1 MICMWACYLNKLVK
15 GGIKC
20 LVVSNRKNWVDQN
33 ASASESLN
41 ETTELDKQGFFCLM
55 SESIDMM
62 WHDVS

>member
-55 SESIDMM
+55 
-62 WHDVS
+62 